1 MLLQSTP
8 DEIILLPA
16 LPAAWSSGKV
26 SGLRTR
32 TGMEVSME
40 WNDGKVVSATLT
52 SPIASQATLNAN
64 GHTTPVSLSPGQ
76 SITLKF

>member
-1 MLLQSTP
+1 
-8 DEIILLPA
+8 
-16 LPAAWSSGKV
+16 
-26 SGLRTR
+26 
-32 TGMEVSME
+32 ME